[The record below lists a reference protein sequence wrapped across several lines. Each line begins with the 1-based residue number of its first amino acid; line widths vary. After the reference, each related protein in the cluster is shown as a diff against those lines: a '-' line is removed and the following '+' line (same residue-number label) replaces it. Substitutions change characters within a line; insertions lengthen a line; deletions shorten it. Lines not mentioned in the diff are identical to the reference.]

1 MANPDTI
8 AAVGTAPGTSALAV
22 VRLSGPDSAAIVSS
36 LCPGLS
42 DRLPARRASF
52 SRAMDPQTGKQLD
65 QVVVTYFPGPDS
77 YSGEDMAEISCH
89 GGWLPPSLILEA
101 CKRLGAREAQEG
113 EFTRRAYLNG
123 KMDLLQVEA
132 VLDLI
137 EGRSRALHGTAVHHL
152 ERGLSRRIS
161 ELREG
166 LVHLEALLVHHLDFP
181 EEDDPPV
188 PVREIS
194 ESAREL
200 EDLMEDLLETAPEG
214 ELLREGAVTVLAGRP
229 NTGKSSLFNALLGQD
244 RAIVTEVPGTTR
256 DALEAVVS
264 LGGFPFRLVDTAGL
278 RETQEAVEQLGVEV
292 AWRYLKGADLVLFCV
307 EDGRELGSE
316 ELQFLADIEGTP
328 LVLVRTKADV
338 SGRKGT
344 EGIQDEAGEG
354 SDPEEGRLRT
364 KAVGSTTGS
373 EADPVEPSVRLSVKS
388 GEGLGTLLELLPS
401 LVFEGLVGQE
411 LEVPV
416 LTRKRH
422 ADGVETALRELR
434 AFRKALV
441 EGMPAEFAAT
451 HLRPGENALEELL
464 GVIPKEEI
472 LDRLFRDFCIG
483 K

>member
-8 AAVGTAPGTSALAV
+8 AAVGTPPGTSALAV
-22 VRLSGPDSAAIVSS
+22 VRLSGPDTAAIVSR
-36 LCPGLS
+36 LCPGLPE
-42 DRLPARRASF
+42 RLPARNAGL
-52 SRAMDPQTGKQLD
+52 SRALDPETGKQLD
-65 QVVVTYFPGPDS
+65 QVVVTFFPGPDS

-101 CKRLGAREAQEG
+101 CKRLGAREAEEG

-152 ERGLSRRIS
+152 ERGLSRRIG

-194 ESAREL
+194 ERARRL

-229 NTGKSSLFNALLGQD
+229 NTGKSSLFNALLGQE

-278 RETQEAVEQLGVEV
+278 RETQEPVEQLGVEV

-316 ELQFLADIEGTP
+316 ELKFLEDIEGTP
-328 LVLVRTKADV
+328 LVLVRTKADM
-338 SGRKGT
+338 SGRKGAK
-344 EGIQDEAGEG
+344 GIHDEA
-354 SDPEEGRLRT
+354 EERADQVGGRLR
-364 KAVGSTTGS
+364 STSRASDICG
-373 EADPVEPSVRLSVKS
+373 EADSLAAGVRLSVKS
-388 GEGLGTLLELLPS
+388 GEGLSTLVEFLPS
-401 LVFEGLVGQE
+401 LVFEGLIGQE
-411 LEVPV
+411 REVPV

-422 ADGVETALRELR
+422 AEGVERALGELR
-434 AFRKALV
+434 AFRNALV
-441 EGMPAEFAAT
+441 EGLPAEFAAT
-451 HLRPGENALEELL
+451 HLRPGETALEELL
-464 GVIPKEEI
+464 GVIPREEI
-472 LDRLFRDFCIG
+472 LDRVFRDFCIG

>member
-1 MANPDTI
+1 MAKPDTI
-8 AAVGTAPGTSALAV
+8 TAVGTPPGTSALAV
-22 VRLSGPDSAAIVSS
+22 VRLSGPDTEAIVSR
-36 LCPGLS
+36 LCPGLPK
-42 DRLPARRASF
+42 RLPARNARL
-52 SRAMDPQTGKQLD
+52 SRALDPETGKQLD

-77 YSGEDMAEISCH
+77 YSGEDMAEVSCH

-101 CKRLGAREAQEG
+101 CKRLGARQAEEG

-137 EGRSRALHGTAVHHL
+137 EGRTRALHGTAVHHL

-188 PVREIS
+188 PVHEIS
-194 ESAREL
+194 EKARGL
-200 EDLMEDLLETAPEG
+200 ENLMEGLLETAPEG

-229 NTGKSSLFNALLGQD
+229 NTGKSSLFNTLLGQE
-244 RAIVTEVPGTTR
+244 RAIVTEAPGTTR

-278 RETQEAVEQLGVEV
+278 RETQELVEQLGVEV

-307 EDGRELGSE
+307 EDGRDLGAE
-316 ELQFLADIEGTP
+316 ELQFLEDIEGTP
-328 LVLVRTKADV
+328 LVLVRTKADLAV
-338 SGRKGT
+338 RGGD
-344 EGIQDEAGEG
+344 EGGPAE
-354 SDPEEGRLRT
+354 
-364 KAVGSTTGS
+364 VG
-373 EADPVEPSVRLSVKS
+373 VRLSVKS
-388 GEGLGTLLELLPS
+388 GEGLGTLVELLPS

-411 LEVPV
+411 REVPV

-422 ADGVETALRELR
+422 AEGVERAWRELR
-434 AFRKALV
+434 AFREALV

-451 HLRPGENALEELL
+451 HLRPGETALEELL

-472 LDRLFRDFCIG
+472 LDRVFLDFCIG